1 MTKRSIPT
9 VGIIGAGQLARMM
22 IQASISLGI
31 ECRILAKSLDDSAAL
46 ISPNVEIGDPDD
58 PIAIEAFAKKC
69 DVVTLDHE
77 LVNAE
82 GLKLA
87 IEAGIPVRPTPETLR
102 YAQDKLYQRNQF
114 ATLGLRVPK
123 FKALVD
129 ESDLL
134 DFGSD
139 VGWPL
144 VVKSATGGYDGH
156 GVWIVHSKADGQALL
171 EQLWGNGLR
180 VFGEELIDIQMELA
194 VLLARRTTGEIAMYP
209 VVETYQKDGICHEA
223 SIPAAISDE
232 IRTSAENVATI
243 IGEHIEVEG
252 IMAVE
257 LFLDSEGQLTVNEIA
272 TRPHNSGHLTID
284 GCITSQFENH
294 MRAVM
299 NWPLGSATP
308 IKNSAVMVNILAA
321 GEKNP
326 LGTMSDIQ
334 STDTAIHLY
343 GKIPREGRKIG
354 HVTSIGDDRAD
365 VAPRARS
372 IASKLR
378 GDS

>member
-1 MTKRSIPT
+1 MTKTLIPT

-31 ECRILAKSLDDSAAL
+31 ECRVLAKSRDESAAR
-46 ISPNVEIGDPDD
+46 IYPNVEIGDPGA

-77 LVNAE
+77 LVSAE

-87 IEAGIPVRPTPETLR
+87 IEAGVPVRPTPETLH

-123 FKALVD
+123 FKALAK

-134 DFGSD
+134 EFSSD
-139 VGWPL
+139 AGWPL

-156 GVWIVHSKADGQALL
+156 GVWIVHSEADGQALL
-171 EQLWGNGLR
+171 KQLWGNGLR
-180 VFGEELIDIQMELA
+180 IFAEELIDIQMELA

-223 SIPAAISDE
+223 SIPAAISDA
-232 IRTSAENVATI
+232 IRVSAENIATI

-257 LFLDSEGQLTVNEIA
+257 LFLDSEGLLTVNEIA

-284 GCITSQFENH
+284 GCSTSQFENH
-294 MRAVM
+294 LRAVM

-321 GEKNP
+321 GENNP
-326 LGTMSDIQ
+326 LVVMPDSQ
-334 STDTAIHLY
+334 SMETAIHLY

-354 HVTSIGDDRAD
+354 HVTSIGDDRD
-365 VAPRARS
+365 EVAQRARS
-372 IASKLR
+372 ITSKLR
-378 GDS
+378 GES

>member
-1 MTKRSIPT
+1 MTKTLIPT

-31 ECRILAKSLDDSAAL
+31 ECRVLAKSRDESAAL
-46 ISPNVEIGDPDD
+46 ISPNVEIGDPGD

-77 LVNAE
+77 LVSAE

-87 IEAGIPVRPTPETLR
+87 IEAGVPVRPTPETLH

-123 FKALVD
+123 FKALAK

-134 DFGSD
+134 EFSSD
-139 VGWPL
+139 AGWPL

-156 GVWIVHSKADGQALL
+156 GVWIVHSEADGQALL
-171 EQLWGNGLR
+171 KQLWGNGLR
-180 VFGEELIDIQMELA
+180 IFAEELIDIQMELA

-223 SIPAAISDE
+223 SIPAAISDA
-232 IRTSAENVATI
+232 IRVSAENIATI

-257 LFLDSEGQLTVNEIA
+257 LFLDSEGLLTVNEIA

-284 GCITSQFENH
+284 GCSTSQFENH
-294 MRAVM
+294 LRAVM

-321 GEKNP
+321 GENNP
-326 LGTMSDIQ
+326 LVVMPDSQ
-334 STDTAIHLY
+334 SMETAIHLY

-354 HVTSIGDDRAD
+354 HVTSIGDDRD
-365 VAPRARS
+365 EVAQRARS
-372 IASKLR
+372 ITSKLR
-378 GDS
+378 GES

>member
-1 MTKRSIPT
+1 MCIRD
-9 VGIIGAGQLARMM
+9 R
-22 IQASISLGI
+22 
-31 ECRILAKSLDDSAAL
+31 
-46 ISPNVEIGDPDD
+46 
-58 PIAIEAFAKKC
+58 
-69 DVVTLDHE
+69 
-77 LVNAE
+77 
-82 GLKLA
+82 
-87 IEAGIPVRPTPETLR
+87 
-102 YAQDKLYQRNQF
+102 
-114 ATLGLRVPK
+114 
-123 FKALVD
+123 
-129 ESDLL
+129 
-134 DFGSD
+134 
-139 VGWPL
+139 
-144 VVKSATGGYDGH
+144 VKSATGGYDGH
-156 GVWIVHSKADGQALL
+156 GVWIVHSEADGQGLL
-171 EQLWGNGLR
+171 KRLWGNGLR

-232 IRTSAENVATI
+232 IRASAENVATI

-284 GCITSQFENH
+284 GCSTSQFENH

-308 IKNSAVMVNILAA
+308 LKNSAVMVNILAA

-326 LGTMSDIQ
+326 LASMPDSQ